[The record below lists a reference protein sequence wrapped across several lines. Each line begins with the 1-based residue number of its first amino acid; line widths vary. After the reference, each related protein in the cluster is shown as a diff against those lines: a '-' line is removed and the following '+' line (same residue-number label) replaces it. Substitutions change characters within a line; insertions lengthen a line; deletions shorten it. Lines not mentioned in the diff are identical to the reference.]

1 MNWYICYKIL
11 KNSCSATKSNGFGLE
26 QMENAY
32 YSQKLLVISGLLAL
46 IIKIKKEKKKKKML
60 SI

>member
-46 IIKIKKEKKKKKML
+46 IIKIKKKKEKKNML